1 MASAPRSGRGGR
13 PFESDHPDTFI
24 QIVSAQHFAGLF
36 CIPTQALSEP
46 DPTTGFSLDLFL
58 SRLASTYHT
67 PSAEFSGSKSAFSS
81 PNSPSAACSK
91 ALPGSNLSFLSLQ
104 ALPNLLS
111 GSKSPISIP
120 FAPLNPLRTAFPG
133 SNLGFLS
140 PNNPP
145 APRSRAIPG
154 SNLGF
159 LSPHALPNS
168 LSGSK
173 SPISIP
179 FAPLNPLRTAF
190 PGSNLG
196 FLSPHALSNGLP
208 GSDLAFPS
216 PNSPS
221 GACSKALPGS
231 KPAFLSPQALS
242 GAACRSGAGAR
253 STQCYR
259 GQRQAAS
266 SPALRLRL
274 SLHKVRLRRPLRPL
288 LRHQAAA
295 ERKGEAC
302 EMASRS
308 ARVWGGAPVWI
319 AARTREPCALRT
331 GAALLATL
339 LSLCQHLC
347 QRIASLGLRGSV
359 KFTCNIAF
367 CQLID
372 N

>member
-1 MASAPRSGRGGR
+1 M
-13 PFESDHPDTFI
+13 
-24 QIVSAQHFAGLF
+24 
-36 CIPTQALSEP
+36 
-46 DPTTGFSLDLFL
+46 
-58 SRLASTYHT
+58 
-67 PSAEFSGSKSAFSS
+67 
-81 PNSPSAACSK
+81 
-91 ALPGSNLSFLSLQ
+91 
-104 ALPNLLS
+104 LS

-140 PNNPP
+140 PQALPD
-145 APRSRAIPG
+145 ALAG
-154 SNLGF
+154 SILAF
-159 LSPHALPNS
+159 LSPITPSEPH
-168 LSGSK
+168 
-173 SPISIP
+173 SI
-179 FAPLNPLRTAF
+179 AF
-190 PGSNLG
+190 SGSNLG

-221 GACSKALPGS
+221 AACPKALLGS

-347 QRIASLGLRGSV
+347 PRIATLGLRSSV